1 MGNDAI
7 LKWIRAGRK
16 MTPLIEEQF
25 YMYEQLA
32 DYLQNSVPPDDI
44 EEWKTLLNESKFVW
58 PTGKF
63 EGWAKIFG
71 KGPQLLAGIEFK
83 PYVSESE
90 EDNEEVENDSINE
103 SKINE
108 SITSENKD
116 ISSSSIDSSLLE
128 QNEKDEIDQL
138 GNINED
144 EQKGLIESQAETA
157 KKISE
162 NFVQN
167 EDPEET
173 PKENE
178 QKAKSEDE
186 AEMLDYTE
194 DIGDDFEEIGEDFLG
209 ENTSLT

>member
-71 KGPQLLAGIEFK
+71 KEPQLLAGIEFK

-90 EDNEEVENDSINE
+90 EDNEEVENDSING

-128 QNEKDEIDQL
+128 QNENDEIDQLGNGSSNVENEKDEIDQL
-138 GNINED
+138 GNGSSNVED
-144 EQKGLIESQAETA
+144 DNKEIEVEDDS
-157 KKISE
+157 SE
-162 NFVQN
+162 NRQN
-167 EDPEET
+167 EKVLPENGKVSPE
-173 PKENE
+173 K
-178 QKAKSEDE
+178 
-186 AEMLDYTE
+186 
-194 DIGDDFEEIGEDFLG
+194 
-209 ENTSLT
+209 